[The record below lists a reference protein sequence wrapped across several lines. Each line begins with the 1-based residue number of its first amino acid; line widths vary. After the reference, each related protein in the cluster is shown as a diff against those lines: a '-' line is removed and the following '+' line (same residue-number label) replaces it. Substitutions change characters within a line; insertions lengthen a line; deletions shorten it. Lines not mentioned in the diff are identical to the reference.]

1 MQAETEPI
9 PLTTLAV
16 IAIAAAGVLWLGIAP
31 TSILTLASHSTS
43 SHTIIGT
50 MKDIRKKLQD
60 DLNAI
65 ERELR
70 VDLPKE
76 ILRAREHGD
85 LSENAEYK
93 AAKERQSYL
102 EGKKANLQA
111 RLASLSLINLDKIPH
126 DRVAYGSRVVLFD
139 YQHRQGSAVHPGITG
154 GVRHRAGL
162 DFDLFSDR
170 EESFGQDRKATK
182 CQIVTPSGQR
192 TTKSAPHHHPRSQE

>member
-1 MQAETEPI
+1 
-9 PLTTLAV
+9 
-16 IAIAAAGVLWLGIAP
+16 
-31 TSILTLASHSTS
+31 
-43 SHTIIGT
+43 
-50 MKDIRKKLQD
+50 MKDIRKRLQD
-60 DLNAI
+60 ELNLI

-111 RLASLSLINLDKIPH
+111 RMASLSLMNLDKIPH

-139 YQHRQGSAVHPGITG
+139 SNTEKEVSYTLVSP
-154 GVRHRAGL
+154 
-162 DFDLFSDR
+162 
-170 EESFGQDRKATK
+170 EESDIARGLISISSPIGRSLLGKMVGDEVA
-182 CQIVTPSGQR
+182 IVTPSGQ
-192 TTKSAPHHHPRSQE
+192 KDYEIRSLLTIHDLEE